1 MENETGK
8 ISVAEE
14 MDAAVHNPHDKGY
27 KRELA
32 IPKEFLHFLKKYVQ
46 ADWINNLDVSAR
58 YSHASH

>member
-14 MDAAVHNPHDKGY
+14 TDAAVHNPHDKGY

-32 IPKEFLHFLKKYVQ
+32 IPKEFLHFLIKLQ
-46 ADWINNLDVSAR
+46 MF
-58 YSHASH
+58 